1 MAQTTASND
10 LAGLFGLKGRNYV
23 ITGGAQGI
31 GLAVGKAIAQVGG
44 NIVAMD
50 IQDKPKPEFLEL
62 SSKFGVQAIYIQ
74 TDVTSETSLKAAFER
89 AVDALGSIHGCV
101 TCAGIAMEK
110 PFEEHTWEEVRR
122 VMDINVSRGLT
133 SLSVS
138 LDPLP
143 RLPPCPASGRAVFKA
158 TSFERPLSDHGLQVL
173 GTYFTSQ
180 LAVEQ
185 MKKKGQGGSLV
196 LIASITA
203 HTVLPHHRMS
213 AYSASKG
220 AVKMLSES
228 LAVELAGYNIRSN
241 TLSPGFIDTE
251 MTQKAR
257 DADAVIKET
266 MFSAPPLRRIGT
278 PEDLVGAVLYLFS
291 DLSTY
296 TTGTDIAITGGLH
309 IGRIDT

>member
-1 MAQTTASND
+1 
-10 LAGLFGLKGRNYV
+10 
-23 ITGGAQGI
+23 
-31 GLAVGKAIAQVGG
+31 
-44 NIVAMD
+44 
-50 IQDKPKPEFLEL
+50 
-62 SSKFGVQAIYIQ
+62 
-74 TDVTSETSLKAAFER
+74 
-89 AVDALGSIHGCV
+89 
-101 TCAGIAMEK
+101 
-110 PFEEHTWEEVRR
+110 
-122 VMDINVSRGLT
+122 
-133 SLSVS
+133 
-138 LDPLP
+138 
-143 RLPPCPASGRAVFKA
+143 
-158 TSFERPLSDHGLQVL
+158 
-173 GTYFTSQ
+173 
-180 LAVEQ
+180 
-185 MKKKGQGGSLV
+185 MKKQGQGGSLV

-228 LAVELAGYNIRSN
+228 LAVELAEYNIRAN

-257 DADAVIKET
+257 DASPVIKET

-278 PEDLVGAVLYLFS
+278 PGDLVGAVLYLFS